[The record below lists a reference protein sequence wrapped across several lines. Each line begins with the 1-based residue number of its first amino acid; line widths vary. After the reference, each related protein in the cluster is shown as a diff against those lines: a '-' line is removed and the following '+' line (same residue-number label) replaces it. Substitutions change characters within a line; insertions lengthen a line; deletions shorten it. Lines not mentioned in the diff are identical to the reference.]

1 LQSAFFLNE
10 TLDALQIL
18 EVKALVNAYS
28 FNRAAPEDNSSMFIE
43 LLAGDAYNEGEWLT
57 VIISWRERVVV
68 QWQDDLS

>member
-1 LQSAFFLNE
+1 
-10 TLDALQIL
+10 
-18 EVKALVNAYS
+18 
-28 FNRAAPEDNSSMFIE
+28 MFIE